1 MIFETTWQGETVI
14 HEAFIENGDVSI
26 REVSLGGDPIEDFV
40 SYHPSIGAS
49 DDELTKICDDIYQT
63 LMGAWCAEMINLSSD
78 ALQVL
83 EGITKWILV

>member
-1 MIFETTWQGETVI
+1 MIFQDTWQGETVV

-26 REVSLGGDPIEDFV
+26 REVTLGGDPVEDFV

-63 LMGAWCAEMINLSSD
+63 LMGAYVAQMMEV
-78 ALQVL
+78 A
-83 EGITKWILV
+83 

>member
-1 MIFETTWQGETVI
+1 MIFENTWQNETVI

-63 LMGAWCAEMINLSSD
+63 LMGTFVAQMMEVA
-78 ALQVL
+78 
-83 EGITKWILV
+83 

>member
-1 MIFETTWQGETVI
+1 MIFQDTWQGEPVL

-26 REVSLGGDPIEDFV
+26 REVTLDGDPVEDFV

-63 LMGAWCAEMINLSSD
+63 LMGAFVAQMMEI
-78 ALQVL
+78 A
-83 EGITKWILV
+83 

>member
-1 MIFETTWQGETVI
+1 MIFENTWQNETVI

-40 SYHPSIGAS
+40 SYHPTIGAS

-63 LMGAWCAEMINLSSD
+63 LMGAFVAQMMEI
-78 ALQVL
+78 A
-83 EGITKWILV
+83 

>member
-1 MIFETTWQGETVI
+1 MIFENTWQGETVI

-40 SYHPSIGAS
+40 SYHPNIGAS

-63 LMGAWCAEMINLSSD
+63 LMGAFVAQMMEV
-78 ALQVL
+78 A
-83 EGITKWILV
+83 

>member
-1 MIFETTWQGETVI
+1 MIFENTWQGETVL

-26 REVSLGGDPIEDFV
+26 REGTLGGDPVDDFV

-63 LMGAWCAEMINLSSD
+63 LMGAFVAQMMEI
-78 ALQVL
+78 A
-83 EGITKWILV
+83 

>member
-1 MIFETTWQGETVI
+1 MYIYQTNFIMIFENTWQNETVI

-26 REVSLGGDPIEDFV
+26 REVSLGGNPIEDFV

-63 LMGAWCAEMINLSSD
+63 LMGAFVAQMMM
-78 ALQVL
+78 
-83 EGITKWILV
+83 

>member
-1 MIFETTWQGETVI
+1 MIFENTWQGETVL

-40 SYHPSIGAS
+40 SYHPNIGAS

-63 LMGAWCAEMINLSSD
+63 LMGAFVAQMMEV
-78 ALQVL
+78 A
-83 EGITKWILV
+83 

>member
-1 MIFETTWQGETVI
+1 MIFENTWQGETVI

-40 SYHPSIGAS
+40 SYHPTIGAS

-63 LMGAWCAEMINLSSD
+63 LMGAFCAEMINLSSD

>member
-1 MIFETTWQGETVI
+1 MIFENSWQGETVI

-40 SYHPSIGAS
+40 SYHPNIGAS

-63 LMGAWCAEMINLSSD
+63 LMGAFVAKMMEV
-78 ALQVL
+78 A
-83 EGITKWILV
+83 